1 MVYSPHGRQ
10 SKAFNTMTISQQK
23 WELDTQAY
31 LNVCNITAA
40 LPRQQIYEFARGV
53 NNLGLWNSMVCWP
66 LRSTQN
72 AGTGTIAYSLGGLGT
87 ANATLSNGPTWGSNG
102 APFTTAQSA
111 FAPLSALNQDVT
123 LLFCGAGD
131 GSTYGTFPHFFGVQS
146 EAGWADNQIV
156 LASEF
161 GIASS
166 VSVNHRNTPTASV
179 FAGNITSGMS
189 ASTSF
194 VFLAGSA
201 KLNELLNVK
210 NVGAN
215 TTNSRAALASGTAT
229 LNRMQLNGRY
239 TPSGLGVGMTC
250 AFCAVVTPNISGSEA
265 DIYTIY
271 KTTLGQGLLLP

>member
-1 MVYSPHGRQ
+1 MVV
-10 SKAFNTMTISQQK
+10 SQQK

-31 LNVCNITAA
+31 LNVCNITAE
-40 LPRQQIYEFARGV
+40 LPRQQIRDFSKGV
-53 NNLGLWNSMVCWP
+53 NDLGLWNSMVCWP
-66 LRSTQN
+66 LRSSQN
-72 AGTGTIAYSLGGLGT
+72 YGTGTTAYSLGGLQA

-146 EAGWADNQIV
+146 EAGWNENQIV
-156 LASEF
+156 LGSEF

-166 VSVNHRNTPTASV
+166 VSVNHRNAPNASA
-179 FAGNITSGMS
+179 FAGNVTSGMS

-215 TTNSRAALASGTAT
+215 TTSSKAALASGTAT

-239 TPSGLGVGMTC
+239 TPSGLGVAMTC
-250 AFCAVVTPNISGSEA
+250 AFCAVVTPNISGSETA
-265 DIYTIY
+265 IYTLY
-271 KTTLGQGLLLP
+271 KTTLGQGLSLP